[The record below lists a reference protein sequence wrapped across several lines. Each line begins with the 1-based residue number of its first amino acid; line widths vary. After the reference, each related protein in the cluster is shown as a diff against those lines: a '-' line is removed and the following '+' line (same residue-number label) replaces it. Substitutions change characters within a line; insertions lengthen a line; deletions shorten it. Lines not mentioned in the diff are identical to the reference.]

1 MTEVQKRSVAQP
13 TITRQA
19 ASALVRAAVEA
30 AARNAVEIAVA
41 VTDVGGQLVAFE
53 RTDGARFLAV
63 DVAIDK
69 AWTAVSS
76 GMATHAWNA
85 VLRGKPDVAPLANHP
100 RLLGVAGGLPITED
114 GKIIGGLGVSGGSH
128 VQDQIV
134 AEQALSAAGL
144 AA

>member
-1 MTEVQKRSVAQP
+1 MTDVQIFSVAKP
-13 TITRQA
+13 TISRQA
-19 ASALVRAAVEA
+19 ASALVRAAIDA
-30 AARNAVEIAVA
+30 AAKNVVEIAVA

-76 GMATHAWNA
+76 GMATHVWNA
-85 VLRGKPDVAPLANHP
+85 VLSGEPAAAPLTNHP
-100 RLLGVAGGLPITED
+100 RLLGVAGGFPITEG

-128 VQDQIV
+128 VQDQTV